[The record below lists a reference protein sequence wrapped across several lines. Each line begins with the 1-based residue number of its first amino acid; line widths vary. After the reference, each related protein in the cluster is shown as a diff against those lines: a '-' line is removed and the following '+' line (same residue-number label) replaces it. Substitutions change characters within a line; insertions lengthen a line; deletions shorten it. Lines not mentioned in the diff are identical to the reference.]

1 METLLRLGGLIMIIA
16 LIVSPLAL
24 LAELLN
30 ARDRREAKLATI
42 VWSHFASRE
51 VRGLIG
57 LKIRC
62 ATLGKR
68 SCVTLYPW
76 SCFDDGVWQAITRL
90 AHQLPPHVH
99 LRVECARTGGLA
111 AIFLGL
117 RPGGNRL
124 LARGVHEHC
133 SVQPRHLEDPK
144 HVSA

>member
-1 METLLRLGGLIMIIA
+1 METILRLGGLIMMIA

-42 VWSHFASRE
+42 VSSQFASRE

-57 LKIRC
+57 LEIRC
-62 ATLGKR
+62 ATVGQR

-76 SCFDDGVWQAITRL
+76 SCLDDGVWQAITRL

-99 LRVECARTGGLA
+99 LRVKCTGAGGWT
-111 AIFLGL
+111 AILLSDGRVTAPTAQ
-117 RPGGNRL
+117 RP
-124 LARGVHEHC
+124 AV
-133 SVQPRHLEDPK
+133 P
-144 HVSA
+144 SAMC